1 MVGETAKPRRCLRPL
16 PPLCEPR
23 VVSPLV
29 AELLEISVLL
39 HGEEMSARGVARVE
53 RLLTHA
59 STSPLYAQKVSAL
72 HEELCQVREL
82 LTQHEE

>member
-1 MVGETAKPRRCLRPL
+1 MVDDAVKPPRRLRPL
-16 PPLCEPR
+16 PPLCAPR